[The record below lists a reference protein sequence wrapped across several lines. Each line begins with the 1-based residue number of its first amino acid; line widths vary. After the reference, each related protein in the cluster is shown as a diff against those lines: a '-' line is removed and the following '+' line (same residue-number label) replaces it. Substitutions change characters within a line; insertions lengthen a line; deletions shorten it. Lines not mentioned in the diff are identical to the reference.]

1 MNEIIRIPNIENYT
15 IEIINGE
22 LIATPKML
30 FITEFELTN
39 IDLAHSTIKKC
50 IIKRGVEIIS
60 IDKIYYRP
68 ICIDIWKSMPTQKI
82 LQETT
87 FNFKLSNENGYNG
100 YLWCED
106 INMSFQNKDAKNT
119 IIEILKMI
127 KVNNYYIDLI
137 IKLQTGK
144 IINYKNY

>member
-1 MNEIIRIPNIENYT
+1 MI
-15 IEIINGE
+15 
-22 LIATPKML
+22 
-30 FITEFELTN
+30 
-39 IDLAHSTIKKC
+39 
-50 IIKRGVEIIS
+50 
-60 IDKIYYRP
+60 
-68 ICIDIWKSMPTQKI
+68 
-82 LQETT
+82 
-87 FNFKLSNENGYNG
+87 NGYNG

>member
-1 MNEIIRIPNIENYT
+1 MEINAN
-15 IEIINGE
+15 
-22 LIATPKML
+22 A
-30 FITEFELTN
+30 
-39 IDLAHSTIKKC
+39 
-50 IIKRGVEIIS
+50 
-60 IDKIYYRP
+60 
-68 ICIDIWKSMPTQKI
+68 KI

>member
-1 MNEIIRIPNIENYT
+1 
-15 IEIINGE
+15 
-22 LIATPKML
+22 
-30 FITEFELTN
+30 
-39 IDLAHSTIKKC
+39 
-50 IIKRGVEIIS
+50 
-60 IDKIYYRP
+60 
-68 ICIDIWKSMPTQKI
+68 MPTQKI

-100 YLWCED
+100 YVWCED

>member
-1 MNEIIRIPNIENYT
+1 
-15 IEIINGE
+15 
-22 LIATPKML
+22 
-30 FITEFELTN
+30 
-39 IDLAHSTIKKC
+39 
-50 IIKRGVEIIS
+50 
-60 IDKIYYRP
+60 
-68 ICIDIWKSMPTQKI
+68 MPTQKI
-82 LQETT
+82 LLETT

-106 INMSFQNKDAKNT
+106 INMSFQNKDAKNS

-137 IKLQTGK
+137 IKLQKGK

>member
-1 MNEIIRIPNIENYT
+1 
-15 IEIINGE
+15 
-22 LIATPKML
+22 
-30 FITEFELTN
+30 
-39 IDLAHSTIKKC
+39 
-50 IIKRGVEIIS
+50 
-60 IDKIYYRP
+60 
-68 ICIDIWKSMPTQKI
+68 MPTQKI

-127 KVNNYYIDLI
+127 KVN
-137 IKLQTGK
+137 
-144 IINYKNY
+144 

>member
-1 MNEIIRIPNIENYT
+1 
-15 IEIINGE
+15 
-22 LIATPKML
+22 
-30 FITEFELTN
+30 
-39 IDLAHSTIKKC
+39 
-50 IIKRGVEIIS
+50 
-60 IDKIYYRP
+60 
-68 ICIDIWKSMPTQKI
+68 MPTQKI

>member
-1 MNEIIRIPNIENYT
+1 
-15 IEIINGE
+15 
-22 LIATPKML
+22 
-30 FITEFELTN
+30 
-39 IDLAHSTIKKC
+39 
-50 IIKRGVEIIS
+50 
-60 IDKIYYRP
+60 
-68 ICIDIWKSMPTQKI
+68 MPTQKI

-106 INMSFQNKDAKNT
+106 INMSFQNKDAKNS

-137 IKLQTGK
+137 IKLQKGK

>member
-1 MNEIIRIPNIENYT
+1 M
-15 IEIINGE
+15 
-22 LIATPKML
+22 
-30 FITEFELTN
+30 
-39 IDLAHSTIKKC
+39 AHSTIKKC
-50 IIKRGVEIIS
+50 IIKRGIEIIS

-119 IIEILKMI
+119 IIEILTPLNI
-127 KVNNYYIDLI
+127 
-137 IKLQTGK
+137 
-144 IINYKNY
+144 